1 MVLIQHLHLLVYIHI
16 INTESASQNCLGCSS
31 LRVPS
36 PQNRFENILPANI
49 GKKRLAKAAHRCFRY
64 AHRHSLWARAATAPM
79 PICRACTCR
88 RGAVCR
94 TSSTVSL
101 IVQQHTGAASRRL
114 AHCTKRSHPLWA
126 LCCNFRTSTVHVF
139 NPCVSMNVHITGR
152 NKMPH
157 TVGVHGAAVAVV
169 LCSAQ
174 SLRAGPYR

>member
-1 MVLIQHLHLLVYIHI
+1 MRRDQNRVHRGARPAR
-16 INTESASQNCLGCSS
+16 TPESASQYCLGCSS

-49 GKKRLAKAAHRCFRY
+49 GEKRLPSQTHRCFRY